1 MPFCMKCGKQLEDTL
16 NFCPACGTAVLH
28 PKQTPAAPQETP
40 IPEEALPQVDV
51 PVEPEQT
58 VLDETAPAEE
68 EIVAAEEETYV
79 ATEEVPTVAEK
90 VPVAPAAA
98 SVPPAAEP
106 AFVVTPPPALEAPAE
121 PAFRPIGVGS
131 YFGSFILQFIP
142 VVGLIMAIVW
152 SCNKKN
158 RNRKNFGI
166 ACLILHLIV
175 IVLSIFSGLG
185 IYLLID
191 AIMKAIISMA
201 DGPAVFTLDGL
212 ASLFET
218 MM

>member
-28 PKQTPAAPQETP
+28 PEQTPAAPQENS
-40 IPEEALPQVDV
+40 IPEEVLPQVDTPAEAEQIIV
-51 PVEPEQT
+51 EEPAPVEEESP
-58 VLDETAPAEE
+58 VAEE
-68 EIVAAEEETYV
+68 EAFVAAEETP
-79 ATEEVPTVAEK
+79 AVAEEA
-90 VPVAPAAA
+90 PVAPFAAP
-98 SVPPAAEP
+98 VPPAAEP
-106 AFVVTPPPALEAPAE
+106 AFVVTPPPAPEAPAE

-158 RNRKNFGI
+158 RNRRNFGI

-191 AIMKAIISMA
+191 DIMKAIISMT
-201 DGPAVFTLDGL
+201 DGSAVFTLDGL
-212 ASLFET
+212 MQILSS